1 MKKQAQ
7 REKVT
12 LPRLYSLT
20 ALKSTSV
27 YPSKLGDMIP
37 VKMSETPSTNFSMI
51 RAASSEGQT
60 SYPRHF
66 NVTQPVVAKRISF
79 YKSGDPQF
87 SGIQMVVNPR
97 SFKTFDALLDNLS
110 RKVPLPFGVRNISTP
125 RGIHSIT
132 NLEDLEDGRSYICS
146 HKKKIKPIDLE
157 KARQKPLPWQSSRPV
172 SARRRAAQ
180 LARGKEFGLAHREL
194 PLVVQTPRKLLVF
207 KNGDP
212 RTRHLIIL
220 SRKITQNFEG
230 FLEHLTERMQYPV
243 VKLYTTDGRKV
254 PSLQAVILS
263 SGAVVASGRE
273 PFKPGNYDLL
283 KYLLPDQL
291 PRTSKRIYP
300 KGQAK
305 PEGKR
310 RGNWKVS
317 IITSELPCAGTSSQI
332 YIVLYGRHRS
342 SAPVYLYGTGG
353 NAFQEGRE
361 DIFTL
366 KTGDIGEL
374 HKIRI
379 GHSNSG
385 PSPAWHCKEIKLQNL
400 FSGEKFYFPVCR
412 WLAQDR
418 EDGEI
423 CRELPVF
430 QKGQPILPVTVYE
443 VRVTTGECW
452 NAGTESR
459 VYISIYGEKGDTGSR
474 QLIRSKNPKKFIK
487 GQTDIFSLE
496 AVHLGYL
503 YKVVIAHDG
512 LGSGNGWFLDDI
524 VIKDHTTDLEYA
536 FLCHRWLDHGED
548 DGKIIRELYPS
559 DNSTFF
565 GREKLEL
572 QRKEAWTAESWKL
585 KKGNTLQFYNQ
596 LSGGFVRL
604 HPDGTVDALGE
615 KTDKNGLWD
624 VIINRGNICIFQ
636 NHQTR
641 NLSLGLDNVSGMAV
655 GMASGGAPCELRVIS
670 LPNRCAILESV
681 MVPGHIVAFN
691 RQGKVADEST
701 DSYTGLSKEF
711 VIYVKGVFHNSAVI
725 LLNTSLCQA
734 LTLQSDGSCTGAG
747 NQSEESHWK
756 VHTISSAVCMFES
769 VKNPRM
775 FLRIK
780 NGQCDGRGAGDID
793 CHFKIQKNLENGSV
807 SLESVK
813 SKGLFVGLLPDGH
826 TRPVLYTKD
835 ASVFFYPQVIQF
847 GREKPKGTSA
857 TASQREEKA
866 RESGDQ
872 VDPRFQ
878 CIAHSPVPSLASTE
892 IHKTPTSDRILLSD
906 DEWRVLVL
914 TGNTGTQA
922 NVTLWVYGDK
932 GVTGPLP
939 LGKDNREQLFLPR
952 KEDEFQVQIKNIGKI
967 FKIRIGHDG
976 TSQQPEWSLQMVTMQ
991 HLKSRNTLKFVAN
1004 KWLSR
1009 IQGDGDIVCELPVE
1023 EDGKAIFPIVRYHVY
1038 VYTGQLKEAE
1048 TTSAVYLCLYGE
1060 RGDSGVRLLHKSDM
1074 PIKFQ
1079 RGQVDKFQVEAVS
1092 LGKLKKALL
1101 LCEATELSQYWYC
1114 EKVIVR
1120 EPMKESESIFNCE
1133 RWLPFMS
1140 QGIIH
1145 SEIEL
1150 YPQEG
1155 EWKITVI
1162 TGDFEKAGTTA
1173 TVSLY
1178 AYGEKRSSGPI
1189 ILGSGKH
1196 QLFKPNSA
1204 DIFKINLKDVGELYK
1219 IRIGHDNSGKDPSW
1233 YLEEIKLE
1241 EIATGEVFS
1250 LTVDCWITENEDDG
1264 DTCKEISIN
1273 RTNKKP
1279 LPLVAYE
1286 IHVYTGSKLGAETDS
1301 NVLINLIGT
1310 RGDSGKRRLHQSKN
1324 NQVKFQQGQV
1334 DVFVI
1339 KAVSLGDLK
1348 KVLISHDG
1356 TGPGN
1361 GWFLEKIIIKFKEEE
1376 EDQEILFPCDRWLD
1390 EYQDDGKTERELL
1403 AKSGQWIIQVKTAE
1417 DSPEPGECKRKLVIY
1432 GSKGKSRDLLLSP
1445 RNPGQVHFLPGATD
1459 EFLIE
1464 IGEVGDVYKIR
1475 VSCDDLSGSEGWHLK
1490 SFHMEELQTKQE
1502 VNFDCNCWFSLNR
1515 ENGELVKEFPAETKD
1530 QNPLPV
1536 VKYIVSVHTGDQW
1549 GAETFANVYITL
1561 YGQRGDSGARKLYQS
1576 LKKGELFQRNK
1587 IDLFIVEAVSL
1598 SHLEKVLLEHDGEGY
1613 GAGLYLKMITIQESK
1628 TSDIEWVFPCWNWLD
1643 SHLGAYVTA
1652 SELKTIGK
1660 RLICTP
1666 EQPLVNGRSPGS
1678 WIVDITGCKLST
1690 KEEMVELSLVFYGHL
1705 NHKKLA
1711 LHMTENGAQIKDELE
1726 GIGSLY
1732 KLQVSGTS
1740 IQLNRS
1746 WHLDTVHLKHTAT
1759 ALEMWLIFDCWF
1771 RPNEEDCVELPIL
1784 VSGQDPLPVVE
1795 YSIQIHT
1802 GDVKNS
1808 DATGQ
1813 VYIYIKGERGDSG
1826 KRWLNS
1832 SRSSPITFSRGQ
1844 VEVFTV
1850 KAVHLGKL
1858 HHIILGFQSL
1868 KKDNWFL
1875 DEVVIK
1881 EGQTSVN
1888 THIFAH
1894 QNWIG
1899 KNSEKEFSE
1908 VIIPLKEVNVIP
1920 ALIKDSHV
1928 TSRGQWQMWL
1938 SASPLPENI
1947 PDIELIVFGMRGK
1960 SPAQKIKN
1968 LKNNPFLL
1976 HIDDI
1981 GDITKVSFIL
1991 PGSCLKK
1998 GIKLHKLRL
2007 KDMDTKEE
2015 LAFYVADRWLFDEDG
2030 SESVTELA
2038 AVRPEKEPLRDVLY
2052 LVSIHTGIQP
2062 ASGTDVD
2069 MFITIFGENGDSCQ
2083 RKLRHSGLNSRFER
2097 GQVSTFSL
2105 RAVDLGMVRKVLVE
2119 HSGTG
2124 YGAGCYLDQ
2133 ITIQESGRRD
2143 KEYAFS
2149 CQQWLDSE
2157 VGDRQMER
2165 KLKLLGYIRKD
2176 PLPDN
2181 IQGTWDITV
2190 KTSNVLSSGINPK
2203 MAFIV
2208 CCERGTCTPVIL
2220 PKGSLQRAQIYKT
2233 TMEMNSNYG
2242 AIKKVRLQ
2250 VEDAEDGEV
2259 WHCHEIKLQHKKSKE
2274 SIEFPFLQLF
2284 TNVEGC
2290 TVAELPVLTA
2300 SCAFSTVKEYT
2311 LFITTGKTSTS
2322 NTNMNVYVT
2331 LRGSLGDT
2339 GRRKLTRKGEK
2350 LFTKGKVDMFRVD
2363 AVDIGLL
2370 QALDVE
2376 KGKGPDWQLEKI
2388 TVREASMEGKEI
2400 VFLAHKWL
2408 KSGTNSAITLNV
2420 TEIEEIRPT
2429 NALPPG
2435 SQQRKSEGTWK
2446 IYLKLREKSG
2456 QEYKHIGPNIPHLI
2470 MILYGT
2476 YGKSSPMI
2484 LENRLEQHAEDTV
2497 TFEVF
2502 MPSDLGTL
2510 YKVRLGLESLHSST
2524 SQLSVHHFKMQNKAT
2539 LDTFS
2544 CSINKTLPLSFNGD
2558 RCIELP
2564 VEWPLKEALSV
2575 VRYQVT
2581 VFSSNFFHLKSLV
2594 QVSICIFGNNGD
2606 TGDRALVLPIEDSHQ
2621 HIDDKESF
2629 ALEAVDLGELQY
2641 ANLSISSSTSC
2652 ELDVKTLHLMEAL
2665 KRDPIYVL
2673 EVNQKF
2679 IMDADKPE
2687 IQKKISVSYI
2697 MDKRE
2702 IESTAEMAH
2711 NSREEKSSK
2720 ADRSVY
2726 HIKVYTGDV
2735 KGAGT
2740 NGKVR
2745 ITLFGNQNSSESFL
2759 LTESLEHAN
2768 PFEMG
2773 KADTFQ
2779 IKTKNLGCLD
2789 RIEIMHDGKGLT
2801 NGWFLEK
2808 VKVIDMST
2816 KEKHCFQCNR
2826 WLTEDEHDGLAVIK
2840 LYP

>member
-1 MKKQAQ
+1 
-7 REKVT
+7 
-12 LPRLYSLT
+12 
-20 ALKSTSV
+20 
-27 YPSKLGDMIP
+27 MIP
-37 VKMSETPSTNFSMI
+37 VKMTETPSTNFSMI
-51 RAASSEGQT
+51 HAASSEGQA

-132 NLEDLEDGRSYICS
+132 KLEDLEDGRSYICS
-146 HKKKIKPIDLE
+146 HRKKIQPIDLE
-157 KARQKPLPWQSSRPV
+157 KARQKPLPWQSTRPL
-172 SARRRAAQ
+172 SARRQAAQ
-180 LARGKEFGLAHREL
+180 LARAKEFGLSRREL
-194 PLVVQTPRKLLVF
+194 PVVLQTPRKLLVF

-212 RTRHLIIL
+212 RTRHITIL
-220 SRKITQNFEG
+220 SRKITQNFEA
-230 FLEHLTERMQYPV
+230 FLEHLTELMQYPV

-263 SGAVVASGRE
+263 SGAVVAAGRE

-300 KGQAK
+300 KGQTK
-305 PEGKR
+305 PEGR
-310 RGNWKVS
+310 RNGHWKVS
-317 IITSELPCAGTSSQI
+317 ITTSELPCAGTSSQI
-332 YIVLYGRHRS
+332 YIVLYGHHRS

-385 PSPAWHCKEIKLQNL
+385 LSPAWHCKEIKLQNL
-400 FSGEKFYFPVCR
+400 FSGEKFYIPVCR

-423 CRELPVF
+423 CRELPIF

-443 VRVTTGECW
+443 VRVTTGERW

-474 QLIRSKNPKKFIK
+474 QLFRSKNPKKFLK

-524 VIKDHTTDLEYA
+524 VIKDPTTDLEYA
-536 FLCHRWLDHGED
+536 FLCHRWLDQGED

-565 GREKLEL
+565 GRQKLEL
-572 QRKEAWTAESWKL
+572 QRKEVWAVESWKL
-585 KKGNTLQFYNQ
+585 KKGNTLQFYNR

-604 HPDGTVDALGE
+604 HPDGSVDALGE
-615 KTDKNGLWD
+615 KRDKNGLFD
-624 VIINRGNICIFQ
+624 VIVKRGNICIFQ
-636 NHQTR
+636 SHQTR
-641 NLSLGLDNVSGMAV
+641 NLSLGLDNVSGMAT
-655 GMASGGAPCELRVIS
+655 GMANGGSPCELRVLY
-670 LPNRCAILESV
+670 LPNRCVILESV
-681 MVPGHIVAFN
+681 MVPGHTVAFN
-691 RQGKVADEST
+691 CQGKVADEST
-701 DSYTGLSKEF
+701 DSYAGLLKEF
-711 VIYVKGVFHNSAVI
+711 VIYAKG
-725 LLNTSLCQA
+725 
-734 LTLQSDGSCTGAG
+734 TGD
-747 NQSEESHWK
+747 
-756 VHTISSAVCMFES
+756 
-769 VKNPRM
+769 
-775 FLRIK
+775 L
-780 NGQCDGRGAGDID
+780 D
-793 CHFKIQKNLENGSV
+793 CHFKIQKNLENGSI

-813 SKGLFVGLLPDGH
+813 SKGLFVGLLLDGQ
-826 TRPVLYTKD
+826 TKPVLYTKD
-835 ASVFFYPQVIQF
+835 ASVFFYPQVVQF
-847 GREKPKGTSA
+847 GREKPMGTSA
-857 TASQREEKA
+857 TASQQEEKA
-866 RESGDQ
+866 GEFGNQ
-872 VDPRFQ
+872 VEATSQ
-878 CIAHSPVPSLASTE
+878 CMAYIPFPSPVSTK
-892 IHKTPTSDRILLSD
+892 ICNTSTSDRVLLSD

-914 TGNTGTQA
+914 TGNTGTRA
-922 NVTLWVYGDK
+922 NVTLWVYGDR
-932 GVTGPLP
+932 GDTGPLP

-952 KEDEFQVQIKNIGKI
+952 KEDEFQVQIKSIGKMY
-967 FKIRIGHDG
+967 KIRIGHDG

-991 HLKSRNTLKFVAN
+991 HVKSRKTLNFVAN

-1079 RGQVDKFQVEAVS
+1079 RGQIDKFQVEAVS

-1101 LCEATELSQYWYC
+1101 LCEATDLSQCWYC

-1150 YPQEG
+1150 YPQEMQINHQPKTQEEANEG
-1155 EWKITVI
+1155 DWKITVV

-1196 QLFKPNSA
+1196 QLFNPNSA

-1241 EIATGEVFS
+1241 EIASGKVFS
-1250 LTVDCWITENEDDG
+1250 LTVDCWISENEDDG
-1264 DTCKEISIN
+1264 DTCKEIAIN
-1273 RTNKKP
+1273 RPNKKP

-1286 IHVYTGSKLGAETDS
+1286 IHVYTGSKLGAETDA

-1324 NQVKFQQGQV
+1324 NQVKFQQAQV
-1334 DVFVI
+1334 DIFVI
-1339 KAVSLGDLK
+1339 RAVSLGELK

-1361 GWFLEKIIIKFKEEE
+1361 GWFLEKIIVKFKEEE
-1376 EDQEILFPCDRWLD
+1376 EDQEVLFPCERWLD

-1403 AKSGQWIIQVKTAE
+1403 AKSGQWIIQLKTAE
-1417 DSPEPGECKRKLVIY
+1417 DSPEAGEYKRTLVIY
-1432 GSKGKSRDLLLSP
+1432 GSKGKSRDVLLSP
-1445 RNPGQVHFLPGATD
+1445 RNPGQVYFLPGTTD
-1459 EFLIE
+1459 EILLE
-1464 IGEVGDVYKIR
+1464 IGDVGDVYKIR
-1475 VSCDDLSGSEGWHLK
+1475 VSCDDLPGFEGWHLK
-1490 SFHMEELQTKQE
+1490 SFHIKEPQTKQE
-1502 VNFDCNCWFSLNR
+1502 MNFDCNCWFSLNR
-1515 ENGELVKEFPAETKD
+1515 EDGELVKEFPVETKD

-1536 VKYIVSVHTGDQW
+1536 VKYIVSVYTGDQW

-1561 YGQRGDSGARKLYQS
+1561 YGQRGDSGARKLYRS
-1576 LKKGELFQRNK
+1576 LKKGDLFQRNK
-1587 IDLFIVEAVSL
+1587 LDLFIIEAVSL
-1598 SHLEKVLLEHDGEGY
+1598 SHLEKVLLAHDGEGY
-1613 GAGLYLKMITIQESK
+1613 GAGLYLKMITIQESEDP
-1628 TSDIEWVFPCWNWLD
+1628 DIEWVFPCWNWLD
-1643 SHLGAYVTA
+1643 SHLGAYATV

-1660 RLICTP
+1660 RLICSP
-1666 EQPLVNGRSPGS
+1666 EQPLINGHSPGS
-1678 WIVDITGCKLST
+1678 WIVDITGSGLST
-1690 KEEMVELSLVFYGHL
+1690 KEEMIELSLVFYGHL

-1711 LHMTENGAQIKDELE
+1711 LHMTENEAQIKDELE

-1740 IQLNRS
+1740 IQLNKS
-1746 WHLDTVHLKHTAT
+1746 WHLDTVNLKHTGT
-1759 ALEMWLIFDCWF
+1759 ALEMWLIFDYWF
-1771 RPNEEDCVELPIL
+1771 RPNEEDCVELPTL
-1784 VSGQDPLPVVE
+1784 VSGQDPLQVME
-1795 YSIQIHT
+1795 YSVQIHT
-1802 GDVKNS
+1802 GDVKNA

-1813 VYIYIKGERGDSG
+1813 AYIYIKGERGDSG
-1826 KRWLNS
+1826 KRWLTNSRNS
-1832 SRSSPITFSRGQ
+1832 SVAFSRGQ

-1858 HHIILGFQSL
+1858 HEIILGFQSL

-1881 EGQTSVN
+1881 EGHTSVI
-1888 THIFAH
+1888 THIFSH
-1894 QNWIG
+1894 QNWICKRSDKG
-1899 KNSEKEFSE
+1899 FSE

-1920 ALIKDSHV
+1920 AVIKDSQV
-1928 TSRGQWQMWL
+1928 SSRGHWQMWL

-1947 PDIELIVFGMRGK
+1947 PDVQLIVFGMRGK
-1960 SPAQKIKN
+1960 SPVQKIKN
-1968 LKNNPFLL
+1968 LKNDPFLL
-1976 HIDDI
+1976 HLDDI

-1991 PGSCLKK
+1991 PDSCLKK

-2052 LVSIHTGIQP
+2052 LVNIHTGIQP

-2069 MFITIFGENGDSCQ
+2069 IFITIFGENGDSCR
-2083 RKLRHSGLNSRFER
+2083 RKLRHSGLNSSFER

-2105 RAVDLGMVRKVLVE
+2105 RAVDLGMVRKVLIE

-2124 YGAGCYLDQ
+2124 YGAGCYLDR

-2165 KLKLLGYIRKD
+2165 KLKLLGYIRKER
-2176 PLPDN
+2176 LPDD

-2208 CCERGTCTPVIL
+2208 CCERGTCEPIMF
-2220 PKGSLQRAQIYKT
+2220 PKSSLRRAQIYRT
-2233 TMEMNSNYG
+2233 TMEIDRNYG

-2259 WHCHEIKLQHKKSKE
+2259 WHCHEVKLQHKKNKE

-2300 SCAFSTVKEYT
+2300 NCAFSTVKEYT
-2311 LFITTGKTSTS
+2311 LSITTGKTSTS
-2322 NTNMNVYVT
+2322 RTNIDVYIT

-2350 LFTKGKVDMFRVD
+2350 LFTKGKVDTFRVD

-2376 KGKGPDWQLEKI
+2376 KEKGPDWHLEKI

-2400 VFLAHKWL
+2400 VFLAHKCL

-2420 TEIEEIRPT
+2420 AEIEEIGHV

-2435 SQQRKSEGTWK
+2435 SQQMKSEGMWK
-2446 IYLKLREKSG
+2446 IYLKLQEKSS
-2456 QEYKHIGPNIPHLI
+2456 QEYEHIGSNIPHLV

-2476 YGKSSPMI
+2476 YGKSSPM
-2484 LENRLEQHAEDTV
+2484 LLQNRLEHAEGTV
-2497 TFEVF
+2497 TSEVF

-2510 YKVRLGLESLHSST
+2510 YKVRLGLENLHSST

-2558 RCIELP
+2558 RCIEFP

-2581 VFSSNFFHLKSLV
+2581 VFSSNFFHFKSLV

-2606 TGDRALVLPIEDSHQ
+2606 TGYRALLLPIEDSQ
-2621 HIDDKESF
+2621 QQKDGKKSF
-2629 ALEAVDLGELQY
+2629 VLEAVDLGELQY
-2641 ANLSISSSTSC
+2641 ANLSISSLTSC

-2665 KRDPIYVL
+2665 KREPIYVF

-2697 MDKRE
+2697 MDKRG
-2702 IESTAEMAH
+2702 IESTAEMTH
-2711 NSREEKSSK
+2711 NSHEEKDFK
-2720 ADRSVY
+2720 ADRSAY
-2726 HIKVYTGDV
+2726 QIKVYTGDV

-2740 NGKVR
+2740 NGKVH
-2745 ITLFGNQNSSESFL
+2745 ITLFGNRSTSESFL
-2759 LTESLEHAN
+2759 LAQSLEHAS

-2779 IKTKNLGCLD
+2779 IKTKNLGRLD

-2801 NGWFLEK
+2801 NGWFLKK

-2826 WLTEDEHDGLAVIK
+2826 WLTEDEHDGLTVIK

>member
-1 MKKQAQ
+1 
-7 REKVT
+7 
-12 LPRLYSLT
+12 
-20 ALKSTSV
+20 
-27 YPSKLGDMIP
+27 MIP
-37 VKMSETPSTNFSMI
+37 VKMTETPSTNFSMI
-51 RAASSEGQT
+51 HAASSEGQA

-132 NLEDLEDGRSYICS
+132 KLEDLEDGRSYICS
-146 HKKKIKPIDLE
+146 HRKKIQPIDLE
-157 KARQKPLPWQSSRPV
+157 KARQKPLPWQSTRPL
-172 SARRRAAQ
+172 SARRQAAQ
-180 LARGKEFGLAHREL
+180 LARAKEFGLSRREL
-194 PLVVQTPRKLLVF
+194 PVVLQTPRKLLVF

-212 RTRHLIIL
+212 RTRHITIL
-220 SRKITQNFEG
+220 SRKITQNFEA
-230 FLEHLTERMQYPV
+230 FLEHLTELMQYPV

-263 SGAVVASGRE
+263 SGAVVAAGRE

-300 KGQAK
+300 KGQTK
-305 PEGKR
+305 PEGR
-310 RGNWKVS
+310 RNGHWKVS
-317 IITSELPCAGTSSQI
+317 ITTSELPCAGTSSQI
-332 YIVLYGRHRS
+332 YIVLYGHHRS

-385 PSPAWHCKEIKLQNL
+385 LSPAWHCKEIKLQNL
-400 FSGEKFYFPVCR
+400 FSGEKFYIPVCR

-423 CRELPVF
+423 CRELPIF

-443 VRVTTGECW
+443 VRVTTGERW

-474 QLIRSKNPKKFIK
+474 QLFRSKNPKKFLK

-524 VIKDHTTDLEYA
+524 VIKDPTTDLEYA
-536 FLCHRWLDHGED
+536 FLCHRWLDQGED

-565 GREKLEL
+565 GRQKLEL
-572 QRKEAWTAESWKL
+572 QRKEVWAVESWKL
-585 KKGNTLQFYNQ
+585 KKGNTLQFYNR

-604 HPDGTVDALGE
+604 HPDGSVDALGE
-615 KTDKNGLWD
+615 KRDKNGLFD
-624 VIINRGNICIFQ
+624 VIVKRGNICIFQ
-636 NHQTR
+636 SHQTR
-641 NLSLGLDNVSGMAV
+641 NLSLGLDNVSGMAT
-655 GMASGGAPCELRVIS
+655 GMANGGSPCELRVLY
-670 LPNRCAILESV
+670 LPNRCVILESV
-681 MVPGHIVAFN
+681 MVPGHTVAFN
-691 RQGKVADEST
+691 CQGKVADEST
-701 DSYTGLSKEF
+701 DSYAGLLKEF
-711 VIYVKGVFHNSAVI
+711 VIYAKGVFHNSAVV
-725 LLNTSLCQA
+725 LLTTSLCQA
-734 LTLQSDGSCTGAG
+734 LTLHSDGSCSGAG

-756 VHTISSAVCMFES
+756 VHKISSGVCMFES
-769 VKNPRM
+769 MKNPRM
-775 FLRIK
+775 FLRVK
-780 NGQCDGRGAGDID
+780 NGQCDGRGTGDLD
-793 CHFKIQKNLENGSV
+793 CHFKIQKNLENGSI

-813 SKGLFVGLLPDGH
+813 SKGLFVGLLLDGQ
-826 TRPVLYTKD
+826 TKPVLYTKD
-835 ASVFFYPQVIQF
+835 ASVFFYPQVVQF
-847 GREKPKGTSA
+847 GREKPMGTSA
-857 TASQREEKA
+857 TASQQEEKA
-866 RESGDQ
+866 GEFGNQ
-872 VDPRFQ
+872 VEATSQ
-878 CIAHSPVPSLASTE
+878 CMAYIPFPSPVSTK
-892 IHKTPTSDRILLSD
+892 ICNTSTSDRVLLSD

-914 TGNTGTQA
+914 TGNTGTRA
-922 NVTLWVYGDK
+922 NVTLWVYGDR
-932 GVTGPLP
+932 GDTGPLP

-952 KEDEFQVQIKNIGKI
+952 KEDEFQVQIKSIGKMY
-967 FKIRIGHDG
+967 KIRIGHDG

-991 HLKSRNTLKFVAN
+991 HVKSRKTLNFVAN

-1079 RGQVDKFQVEAVS
+1079 RGQIDKFQVEAVS

-1101 LCEATELSQYWYC
+1101 LCEATDLSQCWYC

-1150 YPQEG
+1150 YPQEMQINHQPKTQEEANEG
-1155 EWKITVI
+1155 DWKITVV

-1196 QLFKPNSA
+1196 QLFNPNSA

-1241 EIATGEVFS
+1241 EIASGKVFS
-1250 LTVDCWITENEDDG
+1250 LTVDCWISENEDDG
-1264 DTCKEISIN
+1264 DTCKEIAIN
-1273 RTNKKP
+1273 RPNKKP

-1286 IHVYTGSKLGAETDS
+1286 IHVYTGSKLGAETDA

-1324 NQVKFQQGQV
+1324 NQVKFQQAQV
-1334 DVFVI
+1334 DIFVI
-1339 KAVSLGDLK
+1339 RAVSLGELK

-1361 GWFLEKIIIKFKEEE
+1361 GWFLEKIIVKFKEEE
-1376 EDQEILFPCDRWLD
+1376 EDQEVLFPCERWLD

-1403 AKSGQWIIQVKTAE
+1403 AKSGQWIIQLKTAE
-1417 DSPEPGECKRKLVIY
+1417 DSPEAGEYKRTLVIY
-1432 GSKGKSRDLLLSP
+1432 GSKGKSRDVLLSP
-1445 RNPGQVHFLPGATD
+1445 RNPGQVYFLPGTTD
-1459 EFLIE
+1459 EILLE
-1464 IGEVGDVYKIR
+1464 IGDVGDVYKIR
-1475 VSCDDLSGSEGWHLK
+1475 VSCDDLPGFEGWHLK
-1490 SFHMEELQTKQE
+1490 SFHIKEPQTKQE
-1502 VNFDCNCWFSLNR
+1502 MNFDCNCWFSLNR
-1515 ENGELVKEFPAETKD
+1515 EDGELVKEFPVETKD

-1536 VKYIVSVHTGDQW
+1536 VKYIVSVYTGDQW

-1561 YGQRGDSGARKLYQS
+1561 YGQRGDSGARKLYRS
-1576 LKKGELFQRNK
+1576 LKKGDLFQRNK
-1587 IDLFIVEAVSL
+1587 LDLFIIEAVSL
-1598 SHLEKVLLEHDGEGY
+1598 SHLEKVLLAHDGEGY
-1613 GAGLYLKMITIQESK
+1613 GAGLYLKMITIQESEDP
-1628 TSDIEWVFPCWNWLD
+1628 DIEWVFPCWNWLD
-1643 SHLGAYVTA
+1643 SHLGAYATV

-1660 RLICTP
+1660 RLICSP
-1666 EQPLVNGRSPGS
+1666 EQPLINGHSPGS
-1678 WIVDITGCKLST
+1678 WIVDITGSGLST
-1690 KEEMVELSLVFYGHL
+1690 KEEMIELSLVFYGHL

-1711 LHMTENGAQIKDELE
+1711 LHMTENEAQIKDELE

-1740 IQLNRS
+1740 IQLNKS
-1746 WHLDTVHLKHTAT
+1746 WHLDTVNLKHTGT
-1759 ALEMWLIFDCWF
+1759 ALEMWLIFDYWF
-1771 RPNEEDCVELPIL
+1771 RPNEEDCVELPTL
-1784 VSGQDPLPVVE
+1784 VSGQDPLQVME
-1795 YSIQIHT
+1795 YSVQIHT
-1802 GDVKNS
+1802 GDVKNA

-1813 VYIYIKGERGDSG
+1813 AYIYIKGERGDSG
-1826 KRWLNS
+1826 KRWLTNSRNS
-1832 SRSSPITFSRGQ
+1832 SVAFSRGQ

-1858 HHIILGFQSL
+1858 HEIILGFQSL

-1881 EGQTSVN
+1881 EGHTSVI
-1888 THIFAH
+1888 THIFSH
-1894 QNWIG
+1894 QNWICKRSDKG
-1899 KNSEKEFSE
+1899 FSE

-1920 ALIKDSHV
+1920 AVIKDSQV
-1928 TSRGQWQMWL
+1928 SSRGHWQMWL

-1947 PDIELIVFGMRGK
+1947 PDVQLIVFGMRGK
-1960 SPAQKIKN
+1960 SPVQKIKN
-1968 LKNNPFLL
+1968 LKNDPFL
-1976 HIDDI
+1976 
-1981 GDITKVSFIL
+1981 
-1991 PGSCLKK
+1991 
-1998 GIKLHKLRL
+1998 LRL

-2052 LVSIHTGIQP
+2052 LVNIHTGIQP

-2069 MFITIFGENGDSCQ
+2069 IFITIFGENGDSCR
-2083 RKLRHSGLNSRFER
+2083 RKLRHSGLNSSFER

-2105 RAVDLGMVRKVLVE
+2105 RAVDLGMVRKVLIE

-2124 YGAGCYLDQ
+2124 YGAGCYLDR

-2165 KLKLLGYIRKD
+2165 KLKLLGYIRKER
-2176 PLPDN
+2176 LPDD

-2208 CCERGTCTPVIL
+2208 CCERGTCEPIMF
-2220 PKGSLQRAQIYKT
+2220 PKSSLRRAQIYRT
-2233 TMEMNSNYG
+2233 TMEIDRNYG

-2259 WHCHEIKLQHKKSKE
+2259 WHCHEVKLQHKKNKE

-2300 SCAFSTVKEYT
+2300 NCAFSTVKEYT
-2311 LFITTGKTSTS
+2311 LSITTGKTSTS
-2322 NTNMNVYVT
+2322 RTNIDVYIT

-2350 LFTKGKVDMFRVD
+2350 LFTKGKVDTFRVD

-2376 KGKGPDWQLEKI
+2376 KEKGPDWHLEKI

-2400 VFLAHKWL
+2400 VFLAHKCL

-2420 TEIEEIRPT
+2420 AEIEEIGHV

-2435 SQQRKSEGTWK
+2435 SQQMKSEGMWK
-2446 IYLKLREKSG
+2446 IYLKLQEKSS
-2456 QEYKHIGPNIPHLI
+2456 QEYEHIGSNIPHLV

-2476 YGKSSPMI
+2476 YGKSSPM
-2484 LENRLEQHAEDTV
+2484 LLQNRLEHAEGTV
-2497 TFEVF
+2497 TSEVF

-2510 YKVRLGLESLHSST
+2510 YKVRLGLENLHSST

-2558 RCIELP
+2558 RCIEFP

-2581 VFSSNFFHLKSLV
+2581 VFSSNFFHFKSLV

-2606 TGDRALVLPIEDSHQ
+2606 TGYRALLLPIEDSQ
-2621 HIDDKESF
+2621 QQKDGKKSF
-2629 ALEAVDLGELQY
+2629 VLEAVDLGELQY
-2641 ANLSISSSTSC
+2641 ANLSISSLTSC

-2665 KRDPIYVL
+2665 KREPIYVF

-2697 MDKRE
+2697 MDKRG
-2702 IESTAEMAH
+2702 IESTAEMTH
-2711 NSREEKSSK
+2711 NSHEEKDFK
-2720 ADRSVY
+2720 ADRSAY
-2726 HIKVYTGDV
+2726 QIKVYTGDV

-2740 NGKVR
+2740 NGKVH
-2745 ITLFGNQNSSESFL
+2745 ITLFGNRSTSESFL
-2759 LTESLEHAN
+2759 LAQSLEHAS

-2779 IKTKNLGCLD
+2779 IKTKNLGRLD

-2801 NGWFLEK
+2801 NGWFLKK

-2826 WLTEDEHDGLAVIK
+2826 WLTEDEHDGLTVIK